1 MFDRRIFRPA
11 GRLEDERLRG
21 HAGAMSV
28 WPIGGRSVTAA
39 RRFRGAQSG
48 AGHAKCDVRDDAT
61 NPIRS
66 AECAAD
72 GSKLNFAH
80 GERRG
85 AYTHR
90 WKP

>member
-1 MFDRRIFRPA
+1 
-11 GRLEDERLRG
+11 
-21 HAGAMSV
+21 MSV

-61 NPIRS
+61 TPIRS

-72 GSKLNFAH
+72 GSKLNFSRTANAAAH
-80 GERRG
+80 HVQVT
-85 AYTHR
+85 YV
-90 WKP
+90 